1 MTEAVEST
9 ILKRIG
15 DPADVARAALYLV
28 SDDASWVT
36 GIAMAVDGGYLVRH

>member
-1 MTEAVEST
+1 MEEAVDST

-15 DPADVARAALYLV
+15 MPADVAKAALFLV

-36 GIAMAVDGGYLVRH
+36 GIAMPVDGGYLVRH